1 MTIPLIY
8 LPSLRRGNSQP
19 LIRTAL
25 HGMLPVLFLFT
36 CFHSCFGI
44 TSSQYHERLKTALRS
59 LQAVHANAD
68 QLSSEDAAKLHSA
81 REALPRNEVVEWLG
95 TRYLIDNGW
104 LDDQL
109 KDVERSDTT
118 AAARFASL
126 KRVTERLEA
135 LDARLNEVEAAASE
149 SAGKAEARDRLA
161 AILQR
166 TEYAKA
172 VKEETAISR
181 ILRWLSKLIDR
192 LFPSRKS
199 ISPSRATMLSRFAQ
213 IFVVIIALA
222 AIGYSLWMFAP
233 RLLQRRRSKKPA
245 KQTARVVLGERL
257 EPEQSAADLLA
268 EAEGLARAGDLRG
281 AIRRG
286 YIALLVEL
294 ADRKLISLAQYKT
307 NRDYLRAVRSSA
319 PLHRQMESLTNNF
332 EMHWYGLVPAQE
344 SDWTA
349 FRAGYKE
356 AVTST

>member
-1 MTIPLIY
+1 MMTIPKIY
-8 LPSLRRGNSQP
+8 LPSLRLRNSQP
-19 LIRTAL
+19 TRTAL
-25 HGMLPVLFLFT
+25 RGVPLILLVFT
-36 CFHSCFGI
+36 CVQGCFGI

-59 LQAVHANAD
+59 LQAVHADAD
-68 QLSSEDAAKLHSA
+68 QLSSDDAAKLHTA

-118 AAARFASL
+118 AAARYASL

-135 LDARLNEVEAAASE
+135 LDARLNEDEAAGSKY
-149 SAGKAEARDRLA
+149 AGKAETHDRLA

-166 TEYAKA
+166 PEYAKA
-172 VKEETAISR
+172 VKEETAFSR
-181 ILRWLSKLIDR
+181 ILRWLSKFIER

-199 ISPSRATMLSRFAQ
+199 MSPSRATALSRFAQ
-213 IFVVIIALA
+213 IFVVVIALA

-233 RLLQRRRSKKPA
+233 RLLQRRKSKKPA

-257 EPEQSAADLLA
+257 EPEQSAADLIA
-268 EAEGLARAGDLRG
+268 EAEALARNGDLRG

-294 ADRKLISLAQYKT
+294 ADRNLISLAQYKT
-307 NRDYLRAVRSSA
+307 NRDYLRALRSSA

-332 EMHWYGLVPAQE
+332 ELHWYGLVPPQE

-349 FRAGYKE
+349 FRTGYKE
-356 AVTST
+356 ALTST